1 MSSLPR
7 LSILT
12 FKGCTSNVSCKL
24 CALSRACSRRPV
36 GDAMPARQTHQHH
49 ASHREAATAI
59 AAKLPSTLLFSLPGS
74 KATFPGHGKR
84 STATRFDCPGNRPL
98 GTHFLTRSGRRVLV
112 HREHVS
118 GNVRAHPARAGAF
131 PCRQFFPAHP
141 TRRCGLRATGG
152 TGFVFPWADH
162 GAAHRL
168 SVATLWHRAVDP
180 WIGRDRFH
188 ARTRAPS
195 YRHHAG
201 SPDRCGFHRR
211 TRHDASVRGSRS
223 DRGNGHRS
231 SAFPRRTADARTG
244 SSNAM
249 SLHGFEH
256 RGHLRQQPCLQSLF
270 QHRVPLFPRSCERL
284 IANSGHHHRHFEELS
299 IRTAH
304 RCDCL
309 LPGINRQR
317 RRRRGRHFD
326 NFQRRHGHHGRDRVR
341 YAIQRRLHYILPD
354 MTKPTHM
361 VELRDVYMQFEE
373 KKILDDLSL
382 RVEPQERLVVMG
394 QTGSGKSTILRLI
407 LGTLRP
413 NSGSIFFKQFE
424 ITRLQRRKL
433 QAVRQHM
440 GMVYQY
446 SALLSSRNVRDNV
459 AIPLEELTDKSR
471 AEIDKIVDEKLE
483 LVGMKD
489 SKDLL
494 PEELSGGMRKRVAL
508 ARALV
513 LEPELILLDEPS
525 AGLDPVIASVI
536 DELIISLS
544 KTAKVTSI
552 TVTHEMDSAFRIGTR
567 MATLYQGK
575 IIEEAELEKF
585 KQSKNPVVAQF
596 LSGSTEGPIL
606 EGSLDAITKK

>member
-1 MSSLPR
+1 
-7 LSILT
+7 
-12 FKGCTSNVSCKL
+12 
-24 CALSRACSRRPV
+24 
-36 GDAMPARQTHQHH
+36 
-49 ASHREAATAI
+49 
-59 AAKLPSTLLFSLPGS
+59 
-74 KATFPGHGKR
+74 
-84 STATRFDCPGNRPL
+84 
-98 GTHFLTRSGRRVLV
+98 
-112 HREHVS
+112 
-118 GNVRAHPARAGAF
+118 
-131 PCRQFFPAHP
+131 
-141 TRRCGLRATGG
+141 
-152 TGFVFPWADH
+152 
-162 GAAHRL
+162 
-168 SVATLWHRAVDP
+168 
-180 WIGRDRFH
+180 
-188 ARTRAPS
+188 
-195 YRHHAG
+195 
-201 SPDRCGFHRR
+201 
-211 TRHDASVRGSRS
+211 
-223 DRGNGHRS
+223 
-231 SAFPRRTADARTG
+231 
-244 SSNAM
+244 
-249 SLHGFEH
+249 
-256 RGHLRQQPCLQSLF
+256 
-270 QHRVPLFPRSCERL
+270 
-284 IANSGHHHRHFEELS
+284 
-299 IRTAH
+299 
-304 RCDCL
+304 
-309 LPGINRQR
+309 
-317 RRRRGRHFD
+317 
-326 NFQRRHGHHGRDRVR
+326 
-341 YAIQRRLHYILPD
+341 
-354 MTKPTHM
+354 M

-459 AIPLEELTDKSR
+459 ALPLEELTDKSR
-471 AEIDKIVDEKLE
+471 TEIDKIVDEKLE
-483 LVGMKD
+483 LVGMKH

-544 KTAKVTSI
+544 ETAKVTSV

-567 MATLYQGK
+567 MAMLYQGK
-575 IIEEAELEKF
+575 IIEEAEPEEF
-585 KQSKNPVVAQF
+585 KQSRNPVVAQF